1 MSFEV
6 IQKASDIKDNG

>member
-6 IQKASDIKDNG
+6 IYWSGKGW